1 MSSRKIY
8 IVESSWGS
16 YDDAYTKVEKAF
28 HRQEDAQEFKEKFEA
43 FENQPAGE
51 EPIPVDEDNMTEE
64 EWREWDKWVDKTY
77 NTFNTCLIKE
87 VELI

>member
-1 MSSRKIY
+1 MKIY

-16 YDDAYTKVEKAF
+16 YEDHFTKVEKAF
-28 HRQEDAQEFKEKFEA
+28 HKEEDAQEFKEKFEA
-43 FENQPAGE
+43 LEKQSPGE

-64 EWREWDKWVDKTY
+64 EWYEWDNWLDKTY
-77 NTFNTCLIKE
+77 NTFNCCTIME